1 MPAVKREHTSLIE
14 ASRESLDWPR
24 LVEALADR
32 TATAMGRELCEAPP
46 LADDA
51 HAVRRRLRQVTQMR
65 ALMLEERVPLGGVPD
80 VRPHLVRCTKGE
92 VLDGRQLLELADA
105 LASISTVR
113 RYFDGREC
121 PDLWA
126 FISNLVPL
134 PELQS
139 RLSAS
144 FDKTGELSTVTYPHL
159 AEMRGRKAKLHT
171 SIKGQLADLV
181 EDESWEG
188 ALQDDFLALRNDRY
202 VLPVKAQARSLD
214 LGIVHDTSGT
224 GQTIFVE
231 PREIVGLNNRLKMA
245 DAELQREERAI
256 LISLCEGVASFAR
269 DIRSSLD
276 LVARIDAVVARA
288 RLAGDLDASEPVVE
302 EGAVELLSARHPLL
316 VLRGMEVVPN
326 DLRIGGDRRA
336 MILSGPNAG
345 GKTVTLKTLG
355 LCALMIRAGMHLPVA
370 AGSRIALFPHVLTD
384 IGDSQ
389 SVEADLSTF
398 SGHLL
403 TMRRILE
410 MLDEDGDDT
419 LVLIDEIA
427 VGTDPQQGAALAAAV
442 LQAVLDR
449 GALAVSTTHFASLKA
464 LAEVD
469 KRFVNGRLEFDAEAL
484 TPSFRLST
492 GSPGRSYAFDIAR
505 QLGLPEGVLDAAEQR
520 LEPSHREV
528 EALLTSLE
536 QERAAVRQ
544 QRKELEKKERTLE
557 ERKARLARNTKELD
571 QRRQSLQ
578 EDLIDEFDREVEG
591 YRQVV
596 KGLVRELRK
605 APSMAAAERARRRIA
620 SGGRDLREKLAD
632 KAGDRTA
639 TREAMDLEGLQIG
652 DPLRLLMG
660 DRECVLT
667 ALPDARGRVEVQVG
681 NARVRC
687 TPADLGPSL
696 RAPSPRRSPSPP
708 PPSPSKRSSASGDAL
723 EAAVRTAANTLDLRG
738 NRVDE
743 AFEQVDRFLDDAS
756 LRGDSVVFILHGF
769 GTGVLRKAIREHLS
783 GSPYVVAFR
792 PAHDSQGGDAFT
804 AVQL

>member
-1 MPAVKREHTSLIE
+1 MPAVKVDHTSLIE
-14 ASRESLDWPR
+14 ASRKSLDWPR
-24 LVEALADR
+24 LVEALAAR
-32 TATAMGRELCEAPP
+32 AATSMGRELCQAPP
-46 LADDA
+46 LASDA

-65 ALMLEERVPLGGVPD
+65 ALMLEKRVPLGGVPD
-80 VRPHLVRCTKGE
+80 VRQHLVRCTKGE
-92 VLDGRQLLELADA
+92 VLDGRQLLEVADV

-113 RYFDGREC
+113 QYFDGREC

-171 SIKGQLADLV
+171 AIKGQLADLV
-181 EDESWEG
+181 EDEAWGS
-188 ALQDDFLALRNDRY
+188 ALQDDFMALRNDRY
-202 VLPVKAQARSLD
+202 VLPVKAQARSMD

-256 LISLCEGVASFAR
+256 LISLCEAVTSFAR
-269 DIRSSLD
+269 DIHASLE

-288 RLAGDLDASEPVVE
+288 RLAGDLDASEPTVE
-302 EGAVELLSARHPLL
+302 DGGVELFSARHPLL
-316 VLRGMEVVPN
+316 VLRGLEVVPN
-326 DLRIGGDRRA
+326 DLRLGGDRRA

-355 LCALMIRAGMHLPVA
+355 LCALMVRAGMHLPVA

-384 IGDSQ
+384 IGDLQ

-403 TMRRILE
+403 TLRRILE
-410 MLDEDGDDT
+410 LLQEGADDT

-469 KRFVNGRLEFDAEAL
+469 SRFVNGRLEFDAEAL

-505 QLGLPEGVLDAAEQR
+505 QLGLPAEIIEAAESR

-528 EALLTSLE
+528 EALLSSLE
-536 QERAAVRQ
+536 QERGAVRK
-544 QRKELEKKERTLE
+544 QRQELEQGGQALEKRT
-557 ERKARLARNTKELD
+557 ARLALKEKELA
-571 QRRQSLQ
+571 RRRESLQ
-578 EDLIDEFDREVEG
+578 EDLIDDFDREVEG

-620 SGGRDLREKLAD
+620 SGGRSLREKLASR
-632 KAGDRTA
+632 AGGHVQA
-639 TREAMDLEGLQIG
+639 AEAMDLDGLQVG

-660 DRECVLT
+660 DRECVLS

-687 TPADLGPSL
+687 TPSDLGPSR
-696 RAPSPRRSPSPP
+696 RAPARKPAAPP
-708 PPSPSKRSSASGDAL
+708 PAHTPKKRSASAAEEL

-738 NRVDE
+738 KRVDE
-743 AFEQVDRFLDDAS
+743 AFDEVDRFLDDAS
-756 LRGDSVVFILHGF
+756 LRGDNVVFVLHGF
-769 GTGVLRKAIREHLS
+769 GTGALRKAIREHLA
-783 GSPYVVAFR
+783 GSPYVVASG
-792 PAHDSQGGDAFT
+792 PARDSQGGDAFT
-804 AVQL
+804 AILV